1 MEFAVVAV
9 VSYLLLRLVLLR
21 LQTEYREKRRR
32 YLTRFSDVPPDL
44 YSPDLDDDFTC
55 LLPSSSSSGDQDG
68 ASPSPGVVVTAVCRR
83 DSASSGDAFA
93 DVRTSGASGS
103 AEDGDEADG
112 WSMKSFPGAGL
123 VVGGDQ
129 EDDGHLKV
137 DRRIS
142 FSASDS
148 NLQALYSSL
157 NEMDD
162 TEAAAETTVLADVLR
177 TPDVEELD
185 LNTSDTKTIVRQ
197 PSIAVADGA
206 ESTGP
211 ETKSATTT
219 PTDGTP
225 TDDVEQDRR
234 RSPLSPS
241 PSPQHQTLSA
251 AERRLVN
258 EQLLLNNS
266 ALEAS

>member
-1 MEFAVVAV
+1 M
-9 VSYLLLRLVLLR
+9 
-21 LQTEYREKRRR
+21 
-32 YLTRFSDVPPDL
+32 TRFSDIPPDL

-55 LLPSSSSSGDQDG
+55 HAASSSSSGDQDG
-68 ASPSPGVVVTAVCRR
+68 ASPSPGVVVTAASRR
-83 DSASSGDAFA
+83 DSASSGDTFA

-112 WSMKSFPGAGL
+112 WSMRSLPGGRL

-129 EDDGHLKV
+129 EDDGSLTV

-142 FSASDS
+142 ISASDS

-162 TEAAAETTVLADVLR
+162 TAATADETTVLVDVLPI
-177 TPDVEELD
+177 PDVEELD
-185 LNTSDTKTIVRQ
+185 FNASDTKTIVHE
-197 PSIAVADGA
+197 PSTASADGT
-206 ESTGP
+206 ESAGSG
-211 ETKSATTT
+211 TKSTATT

-225 TDDVEQDRR
+225 TDDVEHGRL
-234 RSPLSPS
+234 RSPSS
-241 PSPQHQTLSA
+241 SSSSPQHQTLSA
-251 AERRLVN
+251 AESHLVN
-258 EQLLLNNS
+258 EQLLLNSS